1 MNRCGLFLAA
11 LLLSHSAALAV
22 PTVNDPNLT
31 VVQLTSGLSS
41 PTTMAFI
48 GTNDILVLQKNDGQV
63 RRVLNGVL
71 QSSPVLDLDVSNNSE
86 RGLLGIALHPNFS
99 TNHLVYLYFTE
110 SSTSGDGG
118 SPTFNRVVRY
128 TLDGNNLV
136 NQEPIIDLP
145 VLPGANHDG
154 GIIIFGPNNKLYIV
168 IGDLNRNGQLQNNS
182 GGAAPDNTSVILR
195 LDDDGSTPADN
206 PFIGSAGFEKYFA
219 YGIRNS
225 FGMAFDPETD
235 NLWITHNGP
244 SSFDEIDL
252 VGAGF
257 NSGWNKIMG
266 PDSRDPQSVVDL
278 FQLLGSHYDDPKF
291 SWLNTVGPT
300 GIAFLDSAALGA
312 QHENQAFVGDVNNGN
327 LYRFP
332 VNVARNGFDLTG
344 VLTDLVADNAGELSQ
359 VIFGTGFG
367 PQFGGISDLKV
378 GPDGFLYV
386 VSIGAGAI
394 YVIKPAALGGP
405 LGFGVASLPNGEVG
419 LAYDVDLNIGGGTP
433 PSDVT
438 VIEGKLPDGINP
450 AGESLSGLPM
460 TAGTKSFT
468 LQVTDADQASTSKK
482 FRIKIVKALNI
493 TTNSLKAG
501 KVNKPYNATLKANR
515 GQKPFTWSPTGPLS
529 AWATLNPATGKITGT
544 PPGVERADVTFQVMD
559 ALGATDEKPL
569 TITIN

>member
-11 LLLSHSAALAV
+11 LLFSHSAALAV

-118 SPTFNRVVRY
+118 SPTFNRVVRS
-128 TLDGNNLV
+128 TWDGNNLV

-145 VLPGANHDG
+145 ATPGGPNHDG
-154 GIIIFGPNNKLYIV
+154 GIILFGPDGKLYIV

-182 GGAAPDNTSVILR
+182 SGAAPDNTGVILR
-195 LDDDGSTPADN
+195 LNDDGTVAAGN
-206 PFIGSAGFEKYFA
+206 PFGGSAGFEKYFA

-225 FGMAFDPETD
+225 FGMAFDPVSGK
-235 NLWITHNGP
+235 LWITHNGP
-244 SSFDEIDL
+244 GTYDEIDL
-252 VGAGF
+252 VDAGF
-257 NSGWNKIMG
+257 NSGWNMVMG
-266 PDSRDPQSVVDL
+266 PAGSPSGL
-278 FQLLGSHYDDPKF
+278 FVLPGSHYADPKF
-291 SWLNTVGPT
+291 SWLDTVGPT
-300 GIAFLDSAALGA
+300 GIVFLSSTALGA
-312 QHENQAFVGDVNNGN
+312 QYLNDAFVGDINNGN
-327 LYRFP
+327 LYLFP
-332 VNVARNGFDLTG
+332 LNGARNGF
-344 VLTDLVADNAGELSQ
+344 VLTDVLADKVADNSNELSQ
-359 VIFGTGFG
+359 VIFGTGFANG
-367 PQFGGISDLKV
+367 GGGITDLKV

-386 VSIGAGAI
+386 ISFGLGAI
-394 YVIKPAALGGP
+394 YVIKPATVGGP
-405 LGFGVASLPNGEVG
+405 LDFGVASLPNGEVD
-419 LAYDVDLNIGGGTP
+419 LAYDIDLNIGGGTP
-433 PSDVT
+433 PYDVT
-438 VIEGKLPDGINP
+438 VIKGKLPDGLEP
-450 AGESLSGLPM
+450 VGESLSGLPT

-468 LQVTDADQASTSKK
+468 LQVTDANRVLSSKNFK
-482 FRIKIVKALNI
+482 IKVFKALNI

-515 GQKPFTWSPTGPLS
+515 GQKPFTWSHTEPLP

-544 PPGVERADVTFQVMD
+544 SPGVASTNVTFRVMD
-559 ALGATDEKPL
+559 ALGATDAKPL

>member
-110 SSTSGDGG
+110 SSTFGDGG

-128 TLDGNNLV
+128 TWDGNNLV

-154 GIIIFGPNNKLYIV
+154 GIIIFGPNNKLFIV

-206 PFIGSAGFEKYFA
+206 PFIGSTGFEKYFA

-332 VNVARNGFDLTG
+332 VNVARNGFDFTG
-344 VLTDLVADNAGELSQ
+344 VLTDLVADNPGELSQ
-359 VIFGTGFG
+359 VNFGTGFG
-367 PQFGGISDLKV
+367 PQFGGITDLKV

-394 YVIKPAALGGP
+394 YVIKPVAPGGAP
-405 LGFGVASLPNGEVG
+405 TFGVSSLPDGEVG
-419 LAYDVDLNIGGGTP
+419 LAYDVDLNIEGGTP
-433 PSDVT
+433 PYDVT
-438 VIEGKLPDGINP
+438 AIKGKLPDGLETV
-450 AGESLSGLPM
+450 GESLSGLPM

-482 FRIKIVKALNI
+482 FKIKIVNALNI

-515 GQKPFTWSPTGPLS
+515 GQKPFTWSHTEPLP

-544 PPGVERADVTFQVMD
+544 PPGVASTNVTFQVMD
-559 ALGATDEKPL
+559 ALGATDAKPL